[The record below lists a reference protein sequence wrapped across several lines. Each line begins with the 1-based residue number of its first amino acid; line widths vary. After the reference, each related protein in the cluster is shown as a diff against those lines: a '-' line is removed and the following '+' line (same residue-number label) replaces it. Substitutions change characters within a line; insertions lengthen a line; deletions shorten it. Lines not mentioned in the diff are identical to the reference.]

1 MLLTGSISGLVGID
15 SLALT
20 GVELGI
26 DNVDDAVQKSIEISK
41 AAAAEGAIITLSTHM
56 PNMSNE
62 KIIATPD
69 AARKYDFSQCDFSE
83 AMRSLQPILISLQ
96 ITQTDL
102 AIFLF
107 YSVHSMKIQADGSG
121 GVLRQPIKRH
131 TVRCSSTH
139 RIIWHQREYT
149 TLFMYIPQMVR

>member
-1 MLLTGSISGLVGID
+1 MQFRNLSRSARQQLQRVQ
-15 SLALT
+15 SLHYPPICRIWAMKKSLQHRMRRENMIFHSVIFRRQKT
-20 GVELGI
+20 WAITAPQKYFRVE
-26 DNVDDAVQKSIEISK
+26 N
-41 AAAAEGAIITLSTHM
+41 T
-56 PNMSNE
+56 
-62 KIIATPD
+62 
-69 AARKYDFSQCDFSE
+69 
-83 AMRSLQPILISLQ
+83 MRSLQPILISLQ

-131 TVRCSSTH
+131 TVRCSCTH

>member
-1 MLLTGSISGLVGID
+1 MFQPETVIYSDTKDVTGSISGLVGID

-62 KIIATPD
+62 KNHCNTG
-69 AARKYDFSQCDFSE
+69 CGE
-83 AMRSLQPILISLQ
+83 
-96 ITQTDL
+96 
-102 AIFLF
+102 
-107 YSVHSMKIQADGSG
+107 KI
-121 GVLRQPIKRH
+121 
-131 TVRCSSTH
+131 
-139 RIIWHQREYT
+139 
-149 TLFMYIPQMVR
+149 

>member
-1 MLLTGSISGLVGID
+1 MTGSISGLVGID

-69 AARKYDFSQCDFSE
+69 AERKYDFHSV
-83 AMRSLQPILISLQ
+83 
-96 ITQTDL
+96 
-102 AIFLF
+102 IFR
-107 YSVHSMKIQADGSG
+107 
-121 GVLRQPIKRH
+121 RQK
-131 TVRCSSTH
+131 T
-139 RIIWHQREYT
+139 
-149 TLFMYIPQMVR
+149 